1 MELKEFNNYLRD
13 EIASGAEME
22 LITLRES
29 FFSFYSDFLID
40 AEEFDEFVYM
50 PYEGIGKNNRRVQ
63 VDGYA
68 YDELD
73 NALILFVA
81 PILTNFNFETI
92 TKTEADRYFSRALN
106 FYEDASYVVRLG
118 EESSEGYGLAH
129 DCLHLYKNVSKIR
142 VYLFT
147 DQIMSKQI
155 KSIENSVSGDKV
167 VEYHLWDIE
176 RIHKIYESGENK
188 EEIEIDLT
196 EFVEDG
202 LPCLVA
208 SKTEDYESYLC
219 NMPGILLARLYNR
232 YGGRLLEGNVRSFL
246 QTKGK
251 VNKGIRNTILNNPTM
266 FFAYNNGITTT
277 ASEVKVENLRGQYYI
292 TNIKGL
298 QIVNGG
304 QTTASL
310 ANSLENDKRENSESK
325 INNIFVPMKLS
336 KVSLEK
342 AHEIIPN
349 ISRFANSQNKV
360 SDSDLWSNHP
370 YHIKIEDYSR
380 RITTPAVNGN
390 QFGTKWYYERAN
402 GQYLQETYRSTPKE
416 KERFLML
423 HPKNQ
428 MFKKTDLSKYINIH
442 ELMPHIAS
450 AGGQKSFAK
459 FAENISKQWDK
470 DSNEFNEEYFRRLVA
485 LIIIIKEAD
494 RIVKE
499 QPWFNS
505 YKANIVAYTVSKI
518 IHTIQVQHGDRV
530 LPYRS
535 IWSKQ
540 KISPAFA
547 KTIQDVSYTMYLL
560 LTKEKRQRE
569 NVTEWAKL
577 QECWNEA
584 RTIRIELSNSFI
596 NELEYIND
604 LEYSKRD
611 AKKDSKQEASIN
623 AMVEV
628 VNYGVDSW
636 KGLLNWGIERNY
648 FNPSEVDF
656 IKVAVAIERGRI
668 PSEKQCQV
676 ILRILNKAREDSF
689 PG

>member
-1 MELKEFNNYLRD
+1 MELKEFNNFLRD

-22 LITLRES
+22 MITLRES
-29 FFSFYSDFLID
+29 FFSFYTRFLID
-40 AEEFDEFVYM
+40 AEEFDDFVYLT
-50 PYEGIGKNNRRVQ
+50 YEGIGKNGRRIQ
-63 VDGYA
+63 VDGYV

-92 TKTEADRYFSRALN
+92 TKTEADRYFSRALS
-106 FYEDASYVVRLG
+106 FYEDASYVVKLG

-129 DCLHLYKNVSKIR
+129 DCLSLYKNVSKIR

-155 KSIENSVSGDKV
+155 KSIDNSISGEKII
-167 VEYHLWDIE
+167 EYHLWDIE

-188 EEIEIDLT
+188 EEIDINLT
-196 EFVEDG
+196 EFTKGG
-202 LPCLVA
+202 LPCLIA

-277 ASEVKVENLRGQYYI
+277 ASEVTIENFGGHNFI
-292 TNIKGL
+292 TNIRGL

-310 ANSLENDKRENSESK
+310 ANSLENDKKENSEEK
-325 INNIFVPMKLS
+325 INKIYVPMKLS
-336 KVSLEK
+336 KVTVEK
-342 AHEIIPN
+342 SHEIIPN

-370 YHIKIEDYSR
+370 YHIRIEEYSR

-390 QFGTKWYYERAN
+390 QYGTKWYYERAN
-402 GQYLQETYRSTPKE
+402 GQYLQETYKSTPKE
-416 KERFLML
+416 KERFHML
-423 HPKNQ
+423 HPKTQ
-428 MFKKTDLSKYINIH
+428 MFKKTDLSKYINIYD
-442 ELMPHIAS
+442 LMPHIAS
-450 AGGQKSFAK
+450 AGGQKSFAR

-470 DSNEFNEEYFRRLVA
+470 DNKEFNEEYFKRLVS
-485 LIIIIKEAD
+485 LIIIIKD
-494 RIVKE
+494 TDKIVKE
-499 QPWFNS
+499 QTWFNS

-518 IHTIQVQHGDRV
+518 IHNIQTQYPDRS
-530 LPYRS
+530 LPFRA
-535 IWSKQ
+535 IWMKQ
-540 KISPAFA
+540 KISPVFA
-547 KTIQDVSYTMYLL
+547 KTVQDVSFTMYRL
-560 LTKEKRQRE
+560 LTKEDRQRE

-584 RTIRIELSNSFI
+584 KTVKIEFSNAFI
-596 NELEYIND
+596 NELEYISD
-604 LEYSKRD
+604 LEHSKKD
-611 AKKDSKQEASIN
+611 AKKDAKQEAIISAVI
-623 AMVEV
+623 EV
-628 VNYGVDSW
+628 VNYGVESW
-636 KGLLNWGIERNY
+636 KQLLSWGMDRNY
-648 FNPSEVDF
+648 FNPTEVDF
-656 IKVAVAIERGRI
+656 IKVAIAIERGKI
-668 PSEKQCQV
+668 PSDKQCQI
-676 ILRILNKAREDSF
+676 ILKILNKAREDSY

>member
-1 MELKEFNNYLRD
+1 MELKEFNGFLRD

-29 FFSFYSDFLID
+29 FFSFYSRFLID
-40 AEEFDEFVYM
+40 AEEFDEFVYL
-50 PYEGIGKNNRRVQ
+50 PYEGIGKNNRRIQ

-73 NALILFVA
+73 NALILFIA

-92 TKTEADRYFSRALN
+92 TKTEAERYFSRALS
-106 FYEDASYVVRLG
+106 FYEDATYVVKLG

-155 KSIENSVSGDKV
+155 KSIENGACDDKV

-196 EFVEDG
+196 DFIKDG

-277 ASEVKVENLRGQYYI
+277 ASEVKVENIQGQYFI
-292 TNIKGL
+292 TNIRGL

-336 KVSLEK
+336 KVTLEK

-349 ISRFANSQNKV
+349 ISRYANSQNKV

-416 KERFLML
+416 KERFLLL

-442 ELMPHIAS
+442 DLMPHIAS

-485 LIIIIKEAD
+485 LIIIIKETD

-499 QPWFNS
+499 QSWFNS

-518 IHTIQVQHGDRV
+518 IHTIQVQHSDKV

-535 IWSKQ
+535 IWLKQ

-547 KTIQDVSYTMYLL
+547 KTIQDVSYVMYLH

-584 RTIRIELSNSFI
+584 KTIRIELSNSFL
-596 NELEYIND
+596 NELEYTSD
-604 LEYSKRD
+604 LEHSKRD
-611 AKKDSKQEASIN
+611 AKKDSRLEASIS

-636 KGLLNWGIERNY
+636 KKLLYWGIERNY

-656 IKVAVAIERGRI
+656 IKVAVAIEKGRM
-668 PSEKQCQV
+668 PSDKQCQV
-676 ILRILNKAREDSF
+676 ILKILNKAREDSF